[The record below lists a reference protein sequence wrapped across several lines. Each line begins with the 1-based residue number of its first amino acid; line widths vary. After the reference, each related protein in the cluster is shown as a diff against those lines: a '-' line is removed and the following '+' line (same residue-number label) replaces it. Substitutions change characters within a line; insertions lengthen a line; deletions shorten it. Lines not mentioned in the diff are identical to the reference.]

1 MSSFLSELEMIEA
14 LKNYLNI
21 LRSSPV
27 AFPLLKIYQLS
38 DVIFTIDAPG
48 WTFNPPSN
56 QDINSAMMTHFT
68 VRPATR
74 HKNQVHACA

>member
-1 MSSFLSELEMIEA
+1 M
-14 LKNYLNI
+14 
-21 LRSSPV
+21 
-27 AFPLLKIYQLS
+27 
-38 DVIFTIDAPG
+38 FTIDAPG